1 MSYNEKIDA
10 TLADTLTTQDGETL
24 AYYHLL
30 GSKPGIM
37 FCGGF
42 MSDMTGTRSMALE
55 NFARKRGQA
64 FTRFDYRGHGQS
76 SSSFREGTISKWKMD
91 AITVF
96 DSLTSGPMVLVGSSM
111 GGWIALLLALAR
123 PERVVGIVGIS
134 AAPDFTEDLMWAK
147 FDENVRHTL
156 ITERVYLKNSD
167 SFDQPYI
174 ITMDLIEDGRNHLI
188 MREPIPIKAP
198 VRLLHGMRD
207 TSVPYQLSI
216 ILADRLKS
224 EDVQLHL
231 VKDGGHRLST
241 NRDLSLLMRATSD
254 LLEI

>member
-1 MSYNEKIDA
+1 MV
-10 TLADTLTTQDGETL
+10 DTMITQDGERI

-30 GSKPGIM
+30 GRKPCIM

-55 NFARKRGQA
+55 KFARKRGQA

-76 SSSFREGTISKWKMD
+76 SGLFCEGNISKWKKD
-91 AITVF
+91 AITVL
-96 DSLTSGPMVLVGSSM
+96 DSLTSGPVVLVGSSM
-111 GGWIALLLALAR
+111 GGWIALLIALAR
-123 PERVVGIVGIS
+123 PERIVGIVGVA

-147 FDENVRHTL
+147 FEENIRHTL
-156 ITERVYLKNSD
+156 VTEGVYLENSD
-167 SFDQPYI
+167 SFDEPYI

-188 MREPIPIKAP
+188 MREPIQIKAP

-216 ILADRLKS
+216 ILADRLES
-224 EDVQLHL
+224 EDVQVHL
-231 VKDGGHRLST
+231 VKDGGHRLLNDS
-241 NRDLSLLMRATSD
+241 DLTLLMRATSD
-254 LLEI
+254 LLEV